1 MNMTRYL
8 CFLMSIVL
16 FSLTGCQTDPEET
29 PDPNLVKGVITVRSQ
44 SGLDN
49 EPENKS
55 MTKADGS
62 ALLTYTIEAWSP
74 EEPAR
79 CVLHQTT
86 TGTLSGG
93 ATFDILLLPGE
104 YNFLFWADYGTD
116 RYITSNLREVKL
128 SETPY
133 TPNDQHDAFAG
144 VCRNETWGEGAG
156 FNATLTRPLARLN
169 VLNTSV
175 FNDPKSVSVEYS
187 QVYTCYDVLTGTVS
201 VPQYNVEV
209 VFPETAAGSASVGID
224 YLFVPSDGTSE
235 SLSVTVGD
243 VTKTVSD
250 ILFKPNYNTTL
261 TSSF

>member
-1 MNMTRYL
+1 MKMTRYL
-8 CFLMSIVL
+8 CFWMSIAL
-16 FSLTGCQTDPEET
+16 LSLTGCQADPEET
-29 PDPNLVKGVITVRSQ
+29 PDPNPVKGVITVRSQ

-49 EPENKS
+49 ETGTKS
-55 MTKADGS
+55 MTKADGTE
-62 ALLTYTIEAWSP
+62 LLTYTIEAWSP
-74 EEPAR
+74 EEPSR
-79 CVLHQTT
+79 CVLHQTA

-93 ATFDILLLPGE
+93 VTFDIVLLPGE

-116 RYITSNLREVKL
+116 RYMTSNLREVKL
-128 SETPY
+128 SDTPY

-144 VCRNETWGEGAG
+144 VCRNVIWEEGAG

-169 VLNTSV
+169 MLNTSD

-187 QVYTCYDVLTGTVS
+187 QVYTCYDMLTGTVS
-201 VPQYNVEV
+201 APQYNVKV
-209 VFPETAAGSASVGID
+209 VFPETTAGSAEVGID

-235 SLSVTVGD
+235 SLSITVGD

-250 ILFKPNYNTTL
+250 IQFRPNYNTTL